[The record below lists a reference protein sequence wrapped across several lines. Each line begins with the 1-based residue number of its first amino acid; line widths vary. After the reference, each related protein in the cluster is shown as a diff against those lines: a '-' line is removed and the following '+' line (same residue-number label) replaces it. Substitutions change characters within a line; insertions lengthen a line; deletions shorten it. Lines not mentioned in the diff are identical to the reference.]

1 MADLAQDLSSQLREL
16 IGNVARQDRQAFTAL
31 YDATAAQLF
40 GVALRILGRRD
51 VAEEVLQE
59 SFVAVWERA
68 GDYSP
73 GRGAPMTWLT
83 TIVRHRAIDQLRRGG
98 SRAENRSISDE
109 ALLGLAAGE
118 AYSADRG
125 AELGALQRCLGELE
139 PQPRRAVLL
148 AYIYGLTHE
157 ELAARLGAP
166 MGTVK
171 TWVRRSI
178 ERLKRCL
185 EG

>member
-1 MADLAQDLSSQLREL
+1 MADLAPDFSSQLREL
-16 IGNVARQDRQAFTAL
+16 IGNVARHDRQAFAAL
-31 YDATAAQLF
+31 YNATAAQLF
-40 GVALRILGRRD
+40 GIALRILQRRD
-51 VAEEVLQE
+51 LAEEVLQE

-73 GRGAPMTWLT
+73 MRGAPMTWLI
-83 TIVRHRAIDQLRRGG
+83 TIVRNRAIDQLRRRG
-98 SRAENRSISDE
+98 SRAEDRSVPEE

-125 AELGALQRCLGELE
+125 AELGALQRCLEELE
-139 PQPRRAVLL
+139 VQPRRAVLL
-148 AYIYGLTHE
+148 AYVYGLTHE

-171 TWVRRSI
+171 TWVRRSV